1 LIAYLPLGSLFFS
14 DSLFSNDYFWAVQC
28 PPLTITFLGTG
39 TSSGVPMV
47 ACDCRVCISDDKKD
61 KRLRSSILVQ
71 SATTSF
77 VVDTTPDFRYQM
89 LREEVK
95 KLDAVLYT
103 HPHKDHIAGLDDVK
117 AFTFNSGN
125 PMEVYANAL
134 TQESLKREFYYI
146 FTDKKYPGIP
156 QINLNTI
163 DLTPFSIGDIPVI
176 PILVWHLHMPVFGF
190 RFGNFTYIT
199 DANRMEESE
208 KEKIKGSEILIL
220 NALRHK
226 KHLSHFT
233 LWEATELVQ
242 EVKVPQAYFTH
253 ISHQLGKHQEINS
266 DLPNGI
272 ELAYDG
278 MQLSFG

>member
-1 LIAYLPLGSLFFS
+1 M
-14 DSLFSNDYFWAVQC
+14 QC
-28 PPLTITFLGTG
+28 PPLKITFLGTG

-47 ACDCRVCISDDKKD
+47 ACDCGVCKSNDPKD
-61 KRLRSSILVQ
+61 QRLRSSILVQ
-71 SATTSF
+71 SSKTSF

-89 LREEVK
+89 LREQVK

-117 AFTFNSGN
+117 AFTFVSGN
-125 PMEVYANAL
+125 AMEIFANEL
-134 TQESLKREFYYI
+134 TQEALKREFYYI

-156 QINLNTI
+156 QVNINTI

-176 PILVWHLHMPVFGF
+176 PILVWHLNMPVLGF
-190 RFGNFTYIT
+190 RFGDFTYIT
-199 DANRMEESE
+199 DANRMEETE
-208 KEKIKGSEILIL
+208 KDKIKGSKTLVI

-233 LWEATELVQ
+233 LDEAINLVQ
-242 EVKVPQAYFTH
+242 ELNVPQAYFTH
-253 ISHQLGKHQEINS
+253 ISHQLGKHQQINS
-266 DLPNGI
+266 ELPNGV

-278 MQLSFG
+278 MQLRFD